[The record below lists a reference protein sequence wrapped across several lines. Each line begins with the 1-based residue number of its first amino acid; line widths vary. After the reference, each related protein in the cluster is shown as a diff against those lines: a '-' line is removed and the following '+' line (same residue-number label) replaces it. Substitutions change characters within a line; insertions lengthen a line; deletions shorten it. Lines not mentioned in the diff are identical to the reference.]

1 MALVLS
7 INPLHSSTR
16 PESNCTLFYNQTLK
30 QDGKQRWATLQQN
43 LRCNGRFTC
52 LFSSSGREEQAKK
65 ALESALGGKKDEFEK
80 WNKEIKKREEAG
92 GGGDTGGGGWFGWG
106 GRFGWSNGDN
116 FWPEAQQTS
125 LAVLGIIAMYLVVA
139 KGDLILAVIFNPLLY
154 ALRGTRNGLTLISS
168 KILRNASVDSPSDF
182 SNALKNG
189 VYAEVSA
196 KESVKRKWGSD

>member
-16 PESNCTLFYNQTLK
+16 PESNGTLFYNQTQR

-168 KILRNASVDSPSDF
+168 KLWRNASLGTPSDF
-182 SNALKNG
+182 SNALKND
-189 VYAEVSA
+189 VYVEVSA

>member
-92 GGGDTGGGGWFGWG
+92 GGGDT
-106 GRFGWSNGDN
+106 
-116 FWPEAQQTS
+116 AQQTS

>member
-1 MALVLS
+1 MAQVLN

-16 PESNCTLFYNQTLK
+16 PESNGTRFLNSSHK
-30 QDGKQRWATLQQN
+30 QDGKQSWANLQQE
-43 LRCNGRFTC
+43 LKCNGKFTC
-52 LFSSSGREEQAKK
+52 LFSSSGREEQARK

-92 GGGDTGGGGWFGWG
+92 GGGDSGGGGWFGWG

-125 LAVLGIIAMYLVVA
+125 LAILGIIAMYLIVA

-154 ALRGTRNGLTLISS
+154 SLRGTRNGLTLISS
-168 KILRNASVDSPSDF
+168 KILRIVSPDGPSDF
-182 SNALKNG
+182 SGALKND
-189 VYAEVSA
+189 VNVEVSA
-196 KESVKRKWGSD
+196 KESVKRKWGSN